1 MVWHFVYPRRCCH
14 PPARD
19 TEKNNNKINRNIRQ
33 GRVMPLGR
41 TKNKLL
47 NCSTTHTHIQSAP
60 APHTIEKKPM
70 FVSVDLAMKAVRS
83 FRCIL
88 AESLAPE
95 QPILWCRVLFCVYND
110 GMLGHRTCNE
120 ATCDAMHPPAL
131 PFLPFSKS
139 ILNDFPHTHTTYERI
154 KYSYYAL
161 RLLISVFCV
170 CVPMTTL
177 ISCGV
182 RVSQV
187 SNSQTANETT
197 TYPPHAALTT
207 NNTEELRLN

>member
-1 MVWHFVYPRRCCH
+1 MNFNSKNRRKKIDANGLAFCLSATLLPSTRQRHKKEQQQNKQKYPSRSCH
-14 PPARD
+14 AARAYKKQ
-19 TEKNNNKINRNIRQ
+19 TI
-33 GRVMPLGR
+33 
-41 TKNKLL
+41 KLL
-47 NCSTTHTHIQSAP
+47 NYSYSYSIRPRATYNR
-60 APHTIEKKPM
+60 KKPK

-139 ILNDFPHTHTTYERI
+139 ILNDFPHTHTQRTNGVSTRI
-154 KYSYYAL
+154 M
-161 RLLISVFCV
+161 RSVC
-170 CVPMTTL
+170 
-177 ISCGV
+177 
-182 RVSQV
+182 
-187 SNSQTANETT
+187 
-197 TYPPHAALTT
+197 
-207 NNTEELRLN
+207 